1 MKKYL
6 AAIFIFVVF
15 FLCGCSAEKNSEVVQ
30 NEAVKMKI
38 KITVGKKIF
47 NATLENNETAREFIK
62 KLPLEIKMIE
72 LNGNEKYFIFEKD
85 LPTAD
90 EKIGEIHAGDLMI
103 YNSNCLV
110 LFYKNFPTIYTYTR
124 LGKIDNAEV
133 LSETVG
139 RDNITVK
146 FEKEF

>member
-6 AAIFIFVVF
+6 AATFIFVVF

-30 NEAVKMKI
+30 NEAVEMKI
-38 KITVGKKIF
+38 KISVDKKIF
-47 NATLENNETAREFIK
+47 NVTLENNETAREFIK
-62 KLPLEIKMIE
+62 RLPLEIKMVE
-72 LNGNEKYFIFEKD
+72 LNGNEKYFMFEKD
-85 LPTAD
+85 FPTAD

-124 LGKIDNAEV
+124 LGKIDNTEV
-133 LSETVG
+133 LSEIVG
-139 RDNITVK
+139 RGNITVK
-146 FEKEF
+146 FEK